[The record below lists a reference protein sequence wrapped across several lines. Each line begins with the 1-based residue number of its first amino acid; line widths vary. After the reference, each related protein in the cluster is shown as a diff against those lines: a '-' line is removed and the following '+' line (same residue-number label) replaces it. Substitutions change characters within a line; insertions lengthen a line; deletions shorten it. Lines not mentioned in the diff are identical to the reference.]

1 MNNIDTL
8 LDSIRQHA
16 ITHYEEDGWD
26 ILVECWSDDDI
37 LEVIGDSTNFEEAII
52 TLSDTLSTINEYRQE
67 IQNA

>member
-1 MNNIDTL
+1 MDSIYTL

-37 LEVIGDSTNFEEAII
+37 LEVIGDSTSFEEAII
-52 TLSDTLSTINEYRQE
+52 ALSDTLSTINEYRQE